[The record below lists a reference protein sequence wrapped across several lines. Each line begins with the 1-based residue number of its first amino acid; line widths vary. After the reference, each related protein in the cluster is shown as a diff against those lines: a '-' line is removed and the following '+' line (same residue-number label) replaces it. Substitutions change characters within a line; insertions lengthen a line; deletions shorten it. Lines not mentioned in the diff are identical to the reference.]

1 MALKLGMPV
10 GEMLARMSS
19 AELTEWMAYF
29 KLENEPEK
37 PKTKASEAL
46 RAMFA
51 HRVKKKD
58 PST

>member
-1 MALKLGMPV
+1 MPV
-10 GEMLARMSS
+10 GEMLSRISS

-37 PKTKASEAL
+37 PKPKAYEAL

-51 HRVKKKD
+51 HRIKKKD
-58 PST
+58 PPT